1 MDLILDIV
9 AAQVPLKRIIA
20 VPIEVKC
27 VLMELA
33 IHAASLA
40 VGSTK
45 LAIFFTCW
53 APVLANWKIATLLL
67 RDYVRTK
74 HCGLRNWCMDHK
86 GPFRL

>member
-9 AAQVPLKRIIA
+9 AAEVPLKRIIA
-20 VPIEVKC
+20 IPIEVKC

-53 APVLANWKIATLLL
+53 APVLANWKIATLL
-67 RDYVRTK
+67 
-74 HCGLRNWCMDHK
+74 
-86 GPFRL
+86 